1 MSKTQP
7 ETQPETEPETEP
19 ETGAETLG
27 YEAARE
33 QLVDTVAQLESGGTT
48 LEESLALWERAEQLA
63 RTCQTFLDGARARL
77 DTVLD
82 DEA

>member
-1 MSKTQP
+1 MSTSQP
-7 ETQPETEPETEP
+7 EPDTGDDTGPEE
-19 ETGAETLG
+19 ALG

-48 LEESLALWERAEQLA
+48 LEESLALWERAEHLA
-63 RTCQTFLDGARARL
+63 RTCQTFLDGARTRL
-77 DTVLD
+77 DAVLD